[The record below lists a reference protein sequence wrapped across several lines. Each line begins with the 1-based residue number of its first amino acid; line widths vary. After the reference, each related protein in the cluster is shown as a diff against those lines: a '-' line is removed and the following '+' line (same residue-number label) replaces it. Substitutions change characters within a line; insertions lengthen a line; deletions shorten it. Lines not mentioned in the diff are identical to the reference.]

1 VCYSGCQWLDLTTP
15 LGKGILAFLSA
26 LAEDERTR
34 ILARANGAGQPPRK
48 EASNSDLNRTRG
60 RAHGAG
66 GSEPAR
72 GGPPLPRWSFH
83 QQKIDARYDSGDTT
97 CKIGQQLLQFDA
109 LTQGPYAVALQGHG
123 GDQQ

>member
-48 EASNSDLNRTRG
+48 EASNSDLNRSWLRTKNARPCAWCRRV
-60 RAHGAG
+60 RACARWPTTTTLVIP
-66 GSEPAR
+66 PAEDR
-72 GGPPLPRWSFH
+72 RP
-83 QQKIDARYDSGDTT
+83 
-97 CKIGQQLLQFDA
+97 
-109 LTQGPYAVALQGHG
+109 V
-123 GDQQ
+123 